1 MSLDRETIIRD
12 SLNKW
17 YKRGSLGVFQLPTGF
32 GKTYAGILAAELF
45 IKRNPNDK
53 VLIVCPT
60 DAVIINFKNEFKKF
74 KRNNLLLN
82 CKFICYASI
91 LKEIDYYSLIIL
103 DEVHHIVTENKL
115 QFFKNIK
122 TKSILGLSAS
132 LTVEQIV
139 ELNKVNLPIIAK
151 YTLEDAQKGEFIAEF
166 TIINMPIELTQEERI
181 RYTNLTS
188 RIEYVKNNLGVTNW
202 GNINKRKS
210 IVNNAINKFNILKSV
225 VDLFKD
231 EYGIIFTLE
240 KVSTNKA
247 AELIG
252 PTCLPIHSGISKKLI
267 EKNLKA
273 FSDGRSKVK
282 QLATAK
288 MLDEG
293 VTLPRLT
300 YSVSIG
306 AHSTEKQN
314 IQRSGRAVRTDIKN
328 KHSILIRLYCRN
340 TIEEGWVRD
349 SQNNFKVKY
358 VRNYDE
364 LKNTISEIRSKTI

>member
-17 YKRGSLGVFQLPTGF
+17 YQRGSLGVFQLPTGF
-32 GKTYAGILAAELF
+32 GKTYAGILAAEFF
-45 IKRNPNDK
+45 IKRNPKDK

-74 KRNNLLLN
+74 KRNHLLLN

-91 LKEIDYYSLIIL
+91 LKEVDYYSLIIL
-103 DEVHHIVTENKL
+103 DEIHHVVTENKL
-115 QFFKNIK
+115 QFFKKIK
-122 TKSILGLSAS
+122 TKGILGLSAS
-132 LTVEQIV
+132 LTIEQII
-139 ELNKVNLPIIAK
+139 ELKKVNLPIIAK
-151 YTLEDAQKGEFIAEF
+151 YSLEDAQKGEFIADF

-181 RYTNLTS
+181 AYTNLTS
-188 RIEYVKNNLGVTNW
+188 RIDYVKNNLGVTNW

-210 IVNNAINKFNILKSV
+210 IVNNAVNKFNILKSV
-225 VDLFKD
+225 VDLFEN

-267 EKNLKA
+267 ESNLKT

-282 QLATAK
+282 QIATAK

-293 VTLPRLT
+293 VTLPKLSYGILIAR
-300 YSVSIG
+300 
-306 AHSTEKQN
+306 HSTERQS
-314 IQRSGRAVRTDIKN
+314 IQSTGRLVRTDIKN

-358 VRNYDE
+358 VKNYDE